1 MYQRHF
7 AFTRLPFETLAET
20 DELFESNARREAEV
34 RLGHLVDLRGIG
46 LLTGE
51 VGSGKTTVCRRV
63 AAQLHPGLYRVHYV
77 SLTTGNVLDVYKAI
91 AWEIGLP
98 IERSR
103 ATARQAIRSEISR
116 LVTEA
121 KQLPVLVIDEAHHLR
136 NDVLE
141 DLRLLTNFAMDA
153 EQRLCLVL
161 VGLTE
166 LRRRL
171 AMAMH
176 ESLSQRLV
184 VRHHLTGLDRDEVD
198 AYIKHRLRLA
208 GCELPLFEEPAV
220 EALFQSARGLPRQ
233 INRIAHYA
241 LSAAALDEART
252 VSAEHLQR
260 ARGAAA
266 MTGFPTRAP
275 IELEERPREQ
285 QWLVDTLWGEQAVG
299 IVGGEPKCGKSILA
313 LDLAVAVAAG
323 VPCLRHFTPTRP
335 GPVLLFA
342 AEDAGHLVRK
352 RLQGIARAAGA
363 RFEVLDIAVIDV
375 PTLRLDH
382 LDDRRRLQET
392 VGRIAPRLVIL
403 DPLVRLHGVDEN
415 TVADVA
421 PILGFLRDLQRRFE
435 TAVLLVHHAR
445 KSGATRP
452 GQALRG
458 SSELHAWG
466 DSNLYLRR
474 RDRQTLMTVEHRAAR
489 GLDDI
494 EIELR
499 EDGEEPSLRLRQP
512 PPAGAAPQPETPEHR
527 VLKALAGATTP
538 LSQRQIRERAATR
551 HKTVG
556 AILQKLVQ
564 EGRIERNAEGGYSVV
579 AGATDKVAP
588 VDPINGSRRP

>member
-1 MYQRHF
+1 
-7 AFTRLPFETLAET
+7 
-20 DELFESNARREAEV
+20 
-34 RLGHLVDLRGIG
+34 
-46 LLTGE
+46 
-51 VGSGKTTVCRRV
+51 
-63 AAQLHPGLYRVHYV
+63 
-77 SLTTGNVLDVYKAI
+77 
-91 AWEIGLP
+91 
-98 IERSR
+98 
-103 ATARQAIRSEISR
+103 
-116 LVTEA
+116 
-121 KQLPVLVIDEAHHLR
+121 
-136 NDVLE
+136 
-141 DLRLLTNFAMDA
+141 
-153 EQRLCLVL
+153 
-161 VGLTE
+161 
-166 LRRRL
+166 
-171 AMAMH
+171 
-176 ESLSQRLV
+176 
-184 VRHHLTGLDRDEVD
+184 
-198 AYIKHRLRLA
+198 
-208 GCELPLFEEPAV
+208 
-220 EALFQSARGLPRQ
+220 
-233 INRIAHYA
+233 
-241 LSAAALDEART
+241 
-252 VSAEHLQR
+252 
-260 ARGAAA
+260 

-275 IELEERPREQ
+275 VELEERPREQ

-363 RFEVLDIAVIDV
+363 RFETLDIAVIDV

-392 VGRIAPRLVIL
+392 VGRVAPRLVIL

-489 GLDDI
+489 GLEDI
-494 EIELR
+494 EIELK

-512 PPAGAAPQPETPEHR
+512 PPAGGAPQPETPERR
-527 VLKALAGATTP
+527 VLKALAEAQAP

-556 AILQKLVQ
+556 DILQKLVQ

-579 AGATDKVAP
+579 AGAMDKTAP
-588 VDPINGSRRP
+588 VDPVNGSRRPQAPRFPNTGSANA